1 MKKIVTMIAIV
12 LCVVLLGGI
21 ATFMVKEKF
30 LKPPVKEGL
39 QTDSTVNKNT
49 NNPATDNKPEGEGQ
63 NIDESVY
70 KKSLS
75 EIIETDYLLFLG
87 LRDYEEPP
95 HDSTVTVIPSSIIEK
110 HPAPF
115 YRTLFINFKEQE
127 NPILETKELYFL
139 KDGQIWNAGVVRC
152 LYEKKWLEDLIYVAP
167 MTQEPFL
174 QKADYNRMRVSNGTD
189 TTIINYLSKNLMSV
203 SFATEGVDPGL
214 MHNWAY
220 AKLAVLPTENMQNLY
235 EYNVLISEVLG
246 EEGKKIMLEE
256 SNKAYL
262 RSKNNDRLMQY
273 SDEANWGMIHRN
285 GEVSLIGRL
294 DYNSEVGKGYFE
306 DYTIPLEATTLL
318 ENTKLAPSWEAV
330 KQKVGNAV
338 DAVSSPDKK
347 ALVVITNTELLIFK
361 IVDETTWKEVLR
373 YPLKPGEQI
382 VMCEWE
388 KENEEIKPVLEQF
401 TAAEWYER
409 LLHSY

>member
-1 MKKIVTMIAIV
+1 MKKIVTTIAII

-21 ATFMVKEKF
+21 ATLVVTEKF
-30 LKPPVKEGL
+30 LKPSVKKGT
-39 QTDSTVNKNT
+39 QTDTTVTKNT
-49 NNPATDNKPEGEGQ
+49 DNPAKDNTSEGEKQ
-63 NIDESVY
+63 DADKSAY
-70 KKSLS
+70 KSSLS
-75 EIIETDYLLFLG
+75 ETIETDYVLFLG
-87 LRDYEEPP
+87 LRDYKEPSY
-95 HDSTVTVIPSSIIEK
+95 DSNVTVVPSSIIEN

-127 NPILETKELYFL
+127 NPIFETKDLYFL
-139 KDGQIWNAGVVRC
+139 RNGELWNAGVVRC

-167 MTQEPFL
+167 LTQEPLL

-189 TTIINYLSKNLMSV
+189 TTIINYLGKNLMSV
-203 SFATEGVDPGL
+203 AFATEGVDPGL

-220 AKLAVLPTENMQNLY
+220 GKLAMLPTENMQNLY

-262 RSKNNDRLMQY
+262 RSKNNDRLMEY
-273 SDEANWGMIHRN
+273 SDEANWGMIHKN

-306 DYTIPLEATTLL
+306 DYTIPIDAEKLL
-318 ENTKLAPSWEAV
+318 ENTKAYPSWETV
-330 KQKVGNAV
+330 KQKVSNAV
-338 DAVSSPDKK
+338 DAVSSPDQK

-361 IVDETTWKEVLR
+361 IMDETNWKEVFR
-373 YPLKPGEQI
+373 YPLKAGEQI

-388 KENEEIKPVLEQF
+388 QENEEIKSLLEQF
-401 TAAEWYER
+401 TAAEWYKR
-409 LLHSY
+409 LLHNY